1 MPNRIASFLA
11 HRRFRPTFWPT
22 LGMIVL
28 VAATVSL
35 GNWQRHRAEEKQEQ
49 REQIDRAARE
59 PPLEL
64 AGPVGDVAALRFR
77 AVRLVGE
84 FDRRRQMLIDNKVHA
99 GRPGY
104 DVVTPLKL
112 ADDRFVLVDRGWI
125 AQRATRSELPEAPPP
140 KGDVVVEGRINLP
153 PARYLELRPDLGAGP
168 VRQNLDIERV
178 AGATGL
184 PLLPVVIE
192 QTGDAHDGLVRDWP
206 PPDFGVEQHRSYML
220 QWYSLALLGCV
231 LWLGLNWRPLGGER
245 ESTDG

>member
-1 MPNRIASFLA
+1 VPNRIASFLA

-22 LGMIVL
+22 LGVIVL

-35 GNWQRHRAEEKQEQ
+35 GNWQRHRAEEKQAQ
-49 REQIDRAARE
+49 REQVDRAARE

-77 AVRLVGE
+77 AVRIVGE
-84 FDRRRQMLIDNKVHA
+84 FDPRRQMLIDNRVHA

-104 DVVTPLKL
+104 EVVTPLKL
-112 ADDRFVLVDRGWI
+112 AEDRFVLVDRGWV

-140 KGDVVVEGRINLP
+140 RGEVVVEGHINLP
-153 PARYLELRPDLGAGP
+153 PTRYLELRPDLCAGP
-168 VRQNLDIERV
+168 VRQNLDIERI

-206 PPDFGVEQHRSYML
+206 PPDFGVERHRSYML

-245 ESTDG
+245 ESTHG